1 MMMKTIQR
9 YASRALPLLFLAL
22 SLPDPAFAL
31 ALERSPYIQSLSKD
45 QVVIRWRTDTSSDTE
60 LRYGGS
66 SSNLDQV
73 KADGVQTRE
82 HEVRIT
88 GLSPGTR
95 YFYSVGSSTT
105 ALAGGDA
112 DHYFVTAPTVGS
124 ARPVRIWA
132 VGDSGT
138 ADSNARAVRDAYLG
152 YRSSN
157 PTDLF
162 LMLGDNA
169 YNSGRDYEYTQ
180 AVFDMYASTTRQ
192 TPLWP
197 TIGNHDARTQQVYFD
212 SFTLPTNA
220 EAGGVAS
227 GTENYYSFDY
237 ANIHFVVLDSQLSD
251 RSSNGAMLQWLEQDL
266 SSTSQ
271 EWIIAFWHHPPYTKG
286 SHDSD
291 RESQLIDMREN
302 ALPILEQYG
311 VDLVL
316 TGHSHSYERS
326 YLLNGHYGY
335 SNSLTSSMKID
346 SGSGDPDT
354 DGAYRKTDDKGAV
367 YIVAG
372 SSGKTSGGSLD
383 HPAMYVSMNRLGSMA
398 IDVNDK
404 QLDARFIDNNG
415 NVRDRFRIVKT
426 SGGGGTPGNQA
437 PTVDAGSDQSV
448 NVNERLALSGTASDD
463 GLPNPPGTLSYT
475 WSQLSGPGTAA
486 VDNVHALS
494 TQVRFDQA
502 GNYELQL
509 EADDGEKQAND
520 SLQVTVLSVNNNQ
533 PPQVDA
539 GDDISDAVVNES
551 VALSGSASDD
561 GIPANPGQLTLSW
574 SMRNGPG
581 QVQFADASSAQTT
594 ATFSV
599 AGSYVLRLNADDGEL
614 QAHDDLSVFVS
625 DNGSLEGNSQGG
637 SQLIIEPG
645 QQVAQAFVHGDT
657 ADPQFNIS
665 RVTLYLARGDV
676 PPNGALR
683 FHIARDPDAPAMGG
697 SQYEFNASNLGSS
710 LEASEIDFSTPVG
723 PLTAGETYY
732 LVLENGA
739 DLGSYLVEVSG
750 DEYPPGS
757 SYLDGVEQTDD
768 LRFRLDGANADNGD
782 GIDDETS
789 GGGLQPADIL
799 PLALLVLLA
808 WVGGRR
814 RRGMA

>member
-1 MMMKTIQR
+1 MMIKAIQR
-9 YASRALPLLFLAL
+9 YTSRALPLLFLAL
-22 SLPDPAFAL
+22 SLPDLAFAL
-31 ALERSPYIQSLSKD
+31 ALERSPYIQSLSTD

-73 KADGVQTRE
+73 KADGAQTIE

-95 YFYSVGSSTT
+95 YFYSVGSSSVV
-105 ALAGGDA
+105 LAGGDG

-124 ARPVRIWA
+124 VQPVRIWA

-152 YRSSN
+152 YRGSN

-227 GTENYYSFDY
+227 GTENYYSFEY

-266 SSTSQ
+266 SSTLQ

-291 RESQLIDMREN
+291 RESQLVDMREN

-486 VDNVHALS
+486 FDDVYALS

-509 EADDGEKQAND
+509 EADDGEKQATD
-520 SLQVTVLSVNNNQ
+520 SLQVMVSSTSNNQ

-539 GDDISDAVVNES
+539 GNDISDAVVNEA
-551 VALSGSASDD
+551 VGLSGSASDD

-574 SMRNGPG
+574 SMRSGPG
-581 QVQFADASSAQTT
+581 QVQFADASSARTT

-625 DNGSLEGNSQGG
+625 DNSSLEGNSQGG
-637 SQLIIEPG
+637 SQLMIEPG
-645 QQVAQAFVHGDT
+645 QQVAQSFVHGDT
-657 ADPQFNIS
+657 ADPPFNIS
-665 RVTLYLARGDV
+665 RVTLYLARNDV
-676 PPNGALR
+676 LPNGTLR
-683 FHIARDPDAPAMGG
+683 FHIAKNLGSPAIDG
-697 SQYEFNASNLGSS
+697 SEYEFDASDLGSS
-710 LEASEIDFSTPVG
+710 LEAREIDFSTQVG

-757 SYLDGVEQTDD
+757 SYLDGVEQTGD

>member
-1 MMMKTIQR
+1 MMMKGTQGF
-9 YASRALPLLFLAL
+9 ASRVAALLFLVL
-22 SLPDPAFAL
+22 LQPGLAFAL
-31 ALERSPYIQSLSKD
+31 ALERSPYIQSLSTD

-60 LRYGGS
+60 LRYGS
-66 SSNLDQV
+66 SAGNLDQIHS
-73 KADGVQTRE
+73 DSVQTIE

-88 GLSPGTR
+88 GLSPDTR

-124 ARPVRIWA
+124 VQPVRIWA
-132 VGDSGT
+132 EGDSGT

-152 YRSSN
+152 YRGSN

-169 YNSGRDYEYTQ
+169 YNSGRDYEYTR

-212 SFTLPTNA
+212 AFTLPTNA

-266 SSTSQ
+266 SSTLQ

-335 SNSLTSSMKID
+335 SSSLTSSMKID

-372 SSGKTSGGSLD
+372 SSGKISGGSLD
-383 HPAMYVSMNRLGSMA
+383 HPAIYVAMNRLGSMA

-404 QLDARFIDNNG
+404 QLDARFIDNSG

-426 SGGGGTPGNQA
+426 SGGGGTPANQ
-437 PTVDAGSDQSV
+437 PPVVDAGSDLQVTV
-448 NVNERLALSGTASDD
+448 NDRLSLSGSANDD
-463 GLPNPPGTLSYT
+463 GLPNPPGTLSYA
-475 WSQLSGPGTAA
+475 WSQLSGPGTAIFDDA
-486 VDNVHALS
+486 HALS
-494 TQVRFDQA
+494 TRVRFDQA
-502 GNYELQL
+502 GNYELLL
-509 EADDGEKQAND
+509 EADDGEKQATD

-539 GDDISDAVVNES
+539 GDDIVNAVVNES

-561 GIPANPGQLTLSW
+561 GIPANPGQLALSW
-574 SMRNGPG
+574 SMLSGPG
-581 QVQFADASSAQTT
+581 QVQFADASNARTT
-594 ATFSV
+594 ASFSV

-614 QAHDDLSVFVS
+614 QAHDDLNVFVRNDS
-625 DNGSLEGNSQGG
+625 ALEGNGQGG
-637 SQLIIEPG
+637 DLLTIGPGHQL
-645 QQVAQAFVHGDT
+645 AQSFVHGDT

-665 RVTLYLARGDV
+665 RVTLYLARDDV
-676 PPNGALR
+676 LPNGALR
-683 FHIARDPDAPAMGG
+683 FHIARGPDAPAMGG
-697 SQYEFNASNLGSS
+697 SQYEFNASNLGSG
-710 LEASEIDFSTPVG
+710 LEAREIDFSTPVG

-739 DLGSYLVEVSG
+739 DFGSYHVEVSG
-750 DEYPPGS
+750 DEYPRGS
-757 SYLDGVEQTDD
+757 SYLNGVEQAGD

-782 GIDDETS
+782 GIDDETT
-789 GGGLQPADIL
+789 GGALHPADIL

-808 WVGGRR
+808 WAGGRR